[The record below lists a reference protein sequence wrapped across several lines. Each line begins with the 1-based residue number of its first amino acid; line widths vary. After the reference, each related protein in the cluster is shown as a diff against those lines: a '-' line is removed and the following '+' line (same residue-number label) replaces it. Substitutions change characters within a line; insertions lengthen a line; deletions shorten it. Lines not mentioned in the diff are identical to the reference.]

1 MPQQAKDIN
10 DNVGMEAHIYE
21 NLPGLTSTPKGQLN
35 AELRKYFP
43 REAIYEN
50 LCRGCGYGVF
60 AAQGRYCHFC
70 QCIVSGGVVSTPPPP
85 PPPPLSPISGESS
98 NIYENICDLCRGI
111 YSDNERCRCQ
121 RSETPAKA
129 PASPTPPTPPTP
141 PTKVK
146 SRSLLGYSKS
156 SAATLTR
163 LFGSLKQLNR
173 SSSLQRRIFP
183 RTPTNGSGSAG
194 SLEIIHNV
202 DEVFRTQETF
212 DLQRICELKL
222 EQQQLKGSQ
231 SDQHI
236 YGRVREPGEESQSHK
251 RERKK
256 PRVSRIRL
264 LQDESPADASGSSL
278 YLNES
283 ICQWMTS
290 LRRQVHHYDEGP
302 WQQPKS
308 VPARDPSSSAEES
321 TVTLRRSTE
330 ESAKCA
336 DEQAKLVKDFKRKL
350 QLKRAQNV
358 EPERE
363 QRRCAITANF
373 VNDYLSALGE
383 EKEAVQPQQ
392 VAAIEEHVAVVA
404 IAIQPQVS
412 VSLLRLMQSLALSA
426 SLHVC
431 VRGFLTAYDKSF
443 SLWLWHQQQQQRQQP
458 PINGYRRRRARDS
471 VVAVV
476 GDWRR
481 RLPLFAI
488 SSADSNDRSLVS
500 ASVSVS
506 PAISESVDVCAAA
519 ASRRR
524 ANRTT
529 KRRGTAIVSEEGV
542 CGGESS
548 TSSNNTKK
556 NNNNNSN
563 NSNNNNSG
571 ALMAAPKP
579 NGEAERPSTT
589 SNNNNINCS
598 SNNNHHTVD
607 TESGINNNNNN
618 DSNANCNVNEQ
629 QQQQQ
634 QQPITQNCVIKVRRP
649 APKVPVRNPNTS
661 LSNPRQAEEEQ
672 TKPNGGEKDNLRG
685 NSFAAENAS
694 LEEQEEESIYQ
705 PIWQFKTMEPVDQEI
720 IEALPVEG
728 DDEEDED
735 EEDDVV
741 DDEEEDLGDY
751 DESLPSD
758 ADADV
763 MALQAAAVFAAGV
776 RHKLSTSTLTK
787 RSKMMM
793 PTPLP
798 SPTASMDHGA
808 WETDMEFMYSRE
820 SKEDTDETLSLGSTV
835 TNSTATLGSISS
847 TGSSVTGQ
855 TKDTPKDLPAD
866 QQPPAVAPTKLAE
879 IVPLVHPI
887 LRNICI
893 FYSQKDPKKYS
904 AIFYDYHRSLVHQR
918 FMTRIRRPAPPPP
931 AQVATS
937 NTTSV
942 APRSDDSGCSCEAE
956 DSDPH
961 QHNPTPAI
969 PKPLKEEWERALL
982 AAGAVAG
989 KRGVAPRTG
998 RKLRVRSNARLLL
1011 TDSVLAWRDTL
1022 QDVHCCED
1030 EEDMIVPVTDILRAQ
1045 QIQEDNEVQQT
1056 QQTTILQRYKSVS
1069 IGNLLDLPGEDD
1081 KKSIK
1086 NRMRMKFAV
1095 NSNVFRI
1102 NRSPKSEKKSR
1113 SRRGQV
1119 NSLYLDEQK
1128 YPLFAAPLSALELN
1142 MTDHPNVPRFVVDV
1156 CAYIEQPECIEQDG
1170 LYRASGNKVLV
1181 DELRK
1186 KLTHVYDPRWL
1197 KTDDIHTLTSLH
1209 KQFFRELTSPLI
1221 TQEAYERLDRSLN
1234 DDAAIERMS
1243 LAFDDMPEP
1252 NRSTL
1257 RFLIRHL
1264 TRVAAASASNRMPST
1279 NLAIVWGPCL
1289 LSANQIQLDIGRMN
1303 MLAKVLIENYDRIF
1317 HPDNERLVC

>member
-21 NLPGLTSTPKGQLN
+21 NLPGLTSTPKGHLN

-85 PPPPLSPISGESS
+85 PPPPLSTISGESS

-129 PASPTPPTPPTP
+129 PAPSTPTTPPTP

-163 LFGSLKQLNR
+163 LFGSLKQLKR

-183 RTPTNGSGSAG
+183 RTPTTGSSSAG

-236 YGRVREPGEESQSHK
+236 YGRVREPEESQSHK
-251 RERKK
+251 RERKR

-264 LQDESPADASGSSL
+264 LQDESTSGSSSL

-350 QLKRAQNV
+350 QQKRAHNV

-383 EKEAVQPQQ
+383 EKEAVQHQQ

-426 SLHVC
+426 SLHVS

-471 VVAVV
+471 VVGVV

-481 RLPLFAI
+481 RLPLFAF
-488 SSADSNDRSLVS
+488 SFAGGNDRSVAS

-524 ANRTT
+524 ANRSTR
-529 KRRGTAIVSEEGV
+529 RRGTAIVREEGV

-548 TSSNNTKK
+548 TSSNNSKK
-556 NNNNNSN
+556 NNNNNS
-563 NSNNNNSG
+563 NNNSG

-579 NGEAERPSTT
+579 NGEAERPSTN
-589 SNNNNINCS
+589 SNNNTINCS
-598 SNNNHHTVD
+598 SNNNNDNISNNNNNHHTVD
-607 TESGINNNNNN
+607 NESGINNNKNN
-618 DSNANCNVNEQ
+618 DGNANCNVNEQ

-634 QQPITQNCVIKVRRP
+634 QQPITQV
-649 APKVPVRNPNTS
+649 NT
-661 LSNPRQAEEEQ
+661 
-672 TKPNGGEKDNLRG
+672 
-685 NSFAAENAS
+685 
-694 LEEQEEESIYQ
+694 
-705 PIWQFKTMEPVDQEI
+705 
-720 IEALPVEG
+720 
-728 DDEEDED
+728 
-735 EEDDVV
+735 
-741 DDEEEDLGDY
+741 
-751 DESLPSD
+751 
-758 ADADV
+758 
-763 MALQAAAVFAAGV
+763 
-776 RHKLSTSTLTK
+776 H
-787 RSKMMM
+787 
-793 PTPLP
+793 
-798 SPTASMDHGA
+798 
-808 WETDMEFMYSRE
+808 
-820 SKEDTDETLSLGSTV
+820 
-835 TNSTATLGSISS
+835 
-847 TGSSVTGQ
+847 
-855 TKDTPKDLPAD
+855 
-866 QQPPAVAPTKLAE
+866 
-879 IVPLVHPI
+879 
-887 LRNICI
+887 
-893 FYSQKDPKKYS
+893 
-904 AIFYDYHRSLVHQR
+904 
-918 FMTRIRRPAPPPP
+918 
-931 AQVATS
+931 
-937 NTTSV
+937 
-942 APRSDDSGCSCEAE
+942 
-956 DSDPH
+956 
-961 QHNPTPAI
+961 
-969 PKPLKEEWERALL
+969 
-982 AAGAVAG
+982 
-989 KRGVAPRTG
+989 
-998 RKLRVRSNARLLL
+998 
-1011 TDSVLAWRDTL
+1011 
-1022 QDVHCCED
+1022 
-1030 EEDMIVPVTDILRAQ
+1030 
-1045 QIQEDNEVQQT
+1045 
-1056 QQTTILQRYKSVS
+1056 
-1069 IGNLLDLPGEDD
+1069 
-1081 KKSIK
+1081 
-1086 NRMRMKFAV
+1086 
-1095 NSNVFRI
+1095 
-1102 NRSPKSEKKSR
+1102 
-1113 SRRGQV
+1113 
-1119 NSLYLDEQK
+1119 
-1128 YPLFAAPLSALELN
+1128 
-1142 MTDHPNVPRFVVDV
+1142 
-1156 CAYIEQPECIEQDG
+1156 
-1170 LYRASGNKVLV
+1170 
-1181 DELRK
+1181 
-1186 KLTHVYDPRWL
+1186 
-1197 KTDDIHTLTSLH
+1197 
-1209 KQFFRELTSPLI
+1209 
-1221 TQEAYERLDRSLN
+1221 
-1234 DDAAIERMS
+1234 
-1243 LAFDDMPEP
+1243 
-1252 NRSTL
+1252 
-1257 RFLIRHL
+1257 
-1264 TRVAAASASNRMPST
+1264 
-1279 NLAIVWGPCL
+1279 
-1289 LSANQIQLDIGRMN
+1289 
-1303 MLAKVLIENYDRIF
+1303 
-1317 HPDNERLVC
+1317 